1 MIKVTGISKSYGTQ
15 VLFNDLSFNINGK
28 ERIGLVGRNGH
39 GKTTLFQILL
49 GRAEADAGS
58 ITIPRDYRIGYLEQH
73 LKFTEPTVLAEAC
86 RGLPPSPEKDESW
99 RAEKILAGLGFSK
112 QDMARPPSEFS
123 GGYQI
128 RLNLAKVLAS
138 EPDLLLLDEPNNYL
152 DIVALRWLSGFLR
165 SWKKELML
173 ITHDRSFMDSVT
185 THTMAI
191 HRQRCRKVEGGTEK
205 LYDQIAQEEE
215 IYEKTRLNE
224 EKKRRQTELFISR
237 FRAKARLA
245 GMVQSR
251 IKSLEKLER
260 RDQLEKLIDLEFSF
274 TSTDFPAGQMMAA
287 YNIGFGYDPAL
298 PPLIDKLSVSIGRRE
313 RIGVIGRNGK
323 GKSTLLK
330 VLAGELKPCT
340 GHIKSHQSLKTG
352 YFCQTNIA
360 KLNEYRTVFEEL
372 MEADPDALPQRARN
386 VAGGMMFPGDTAL
399 KKVSVLSGGE
409 RSRVLLGKILMTPC
423 NLLLLDEPTN
433 HLDMESCE
441 SLLEAIND
449 FDGSVVVVTHNEM
462 FLHTLAER
470 LIVFDRGKASL
481 FEGTYADFLEKVG
494 WENEEDSRPSAA
506 GRAVPERRNLKK
518 LKADLLYE
526 RSQAVKPLERR
537 VAELEAAIT
546 SSEQEL
552 HDNTALMVQASTTGN
567 VQAIAEL
574 PRQAAVL
581 RARIEELYDEL
592 DRVSTEYDEKSRI
605 FRERLAKLE

>member
-28 ERIGLVGRNGH
+28 ERIGLVGRNGY
-39 GKTTLFQILL
+39 GKSTLFQILL
-49 GRAEADAGS
+49 GKVESDAGS

-73 LKFTEPTVLAEAC
+73 IRFTEPTVLAEAC
-86 RGLPPSPEKDESW
+86 RGLPPSEKDESW
-99 RAEKILAGLGFSK
+99 RAEKILAGLGFTK

-128 RLNLAKVLAS
+128 RLNLAKVLVS

-191 HRQRCRKVEGGTEK
+191 HRQRCRKVEGDTEK
-205 LYDQIAQEEE
+205 LYDQISQEEE

-251 IKSLEKLER
+251 IKSLEKQER
-260 RDQLEKLIDLEFSF
+260 RDQLEKLDDLEFSF
-274 TSTDFPAGQMMAA
+274 TSTAFPAGQMMAA
-287 YNIGFGYDPAL
+287 YNVGFGYDPVL
-298 PPLIDKLSVSIGRRE
+298 PPLIDKLSVAIGRRE

-330 VLAGELKPCT
+330 VLAGELTPCA
-340 GHIKSHQSLKTG
+340 GHIKSHQSLRTG

-372 MEADPDALPQRARN
+372 MEADAGALPQRARN
-386 VAGGMMFPGDTAL
+386 VAGGMMFTGDTAL

-470 LIVFDRGKASL
+470 LIVFDRGRATL

-494 WENEEDSRPSAA
+494 WENEDDSRPAA
-506 GRAVPERRNLKK
+506 VKAGSSPDRRNAKK
-518 LKADLLYE
+518 LKADLLFE

-537 VAELEAAIT
+537 VTELEASIT
-546 SSEQEL
+546 ASEQSL
-552 HDNTALMVQASTTGN
+552 HENTEQMVHASTVGD
-567 VQAIAEL
+567 VKAFAEL
-574 PRQAAVL
+574 PRQAAAL
-581 RARIEELYDEL
+581 RVRIEELYEEL
-592 DRVSTEYDEKSRI
+592 DRVSTEYEERNRI
-605 FRERLAKLE
+605 FKERLAEFE